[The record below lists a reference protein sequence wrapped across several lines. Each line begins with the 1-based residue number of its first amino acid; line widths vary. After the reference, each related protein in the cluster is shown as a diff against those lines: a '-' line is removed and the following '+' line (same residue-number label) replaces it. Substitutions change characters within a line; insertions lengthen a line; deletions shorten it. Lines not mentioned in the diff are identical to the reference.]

1 MELKYRLLDH
11 PFYQSWSEGTVTKE
25 QLAKYHKSYAEFIEL
40 MPQYWHKIN
49 KAFNQNTVEAAEIV
63 QDEMSHIPLWAD
75 WSHKLPETEEFPRM
89 SELIDSMNKMT
100 PSELLGAVQAFE
112 TQQPEVAETK
122 KAGLLK
128 FYGFEENET
137 KYFDEHMKEEEHIE
151 YGNSLKEKFA
161 NQDEYKAGFEKGA
174 ELFYNG
180 LNLFVTC

>member
-1 MELKYRLLDH
+1 MELKHRLLDH

-25 QLAKYHKSYAEFIEL
+25 QLAKYHKSYSEFIEL

-49 KAFNQNTVEAAEIV
+49 KAFDQNSAEAMEVVE
-63 QDEMSHIPLWAD
+63 DEMSHIPLWAD
-75 WSHKLPETEEFPRM
+75 WSHKLPATKDYPKM
-89 SELIDSMNKMT
+89 SELMNTMDKMS

-137 KYFDEHMKEEEHIE
+137 KYFDEHMEEEEHIN
-151 YGNSLKEKFA
+151 YGTMLKEKYA
-161 NQDEYKAGFEKGA
+161 DQTEYQAGFDKGA

-180 LNLFVTC
+180 LNLFVNC